1 MHEERM
7 ARTSAPWIEMPPS
20 LSPESAASVRAAA
33 FAVLR
38 LGVRYLPVVD
48 DGILVGLVA
57 VGDLRRP
64 HRTPRPVRPGS
75 DPAVDGGDGP
85 GAGNGIGLRPSLQPS
100 YQTVITGAV
109 LLVAAGVDALSRRRV
124 TARRP

>member
-7 ARTSAPWIEMPPS
+7 ARRSAPWIEMPPP

-38 LGVRYLPVVD
+38 HGVRYLPVLD

-64 HRTPRPVRPGS
+64 HRTPGPVRPGG
-75 DPAVDGGDGP
+75 DPAVDGGDGH
-85 GAGNGIGLRPSLQPS
+85 GAGT
-100 YQTVITGAV
+100 TVGRAPMSAGWRTGRAPEPHESERGGEDRCG
-109 LLVAAGVDALSRRRV
+109 A
-124 TARRP
+124 

>member
-20 LSPESAASVRAAA
+20 LSPESAASARAAA

-38 LGVRYLPVVD
+38 HGVRYLPVVD

-64 HRTPRPVRPGS
+64 HRTP
-75 DPAVDGGDGP
+75 GP
-85 GAGNGIGLRPSLQPS
+85 
-100 YQTVITGAV
+100 
-109 LLVAAGVDALSRRRV
+109 LLRRRA